1 MGWRK
6 RPLSI
11 DTWVDIEVTDANDKP
26 SLKAT
31 LDASVDESSETTFVA
46 LTVVDELKVTEKDVE
61 TKWNTIDFKFS
72 SGSSDDFSL
81 VSSGTGSSKK
91 WALNTKKAFDYET
104 TKSVKVKVY
113 AQDNDGAA
121 QYTLVIKIED
131 DDKDAPLS
139 DTFTVTVNVD
149 DVDEAP
155 YIEARDSDDNGET
168 FECLDSKG
176 L

>member
-81 VSSGTGSSKK
+81 VPSGTGSSKK

-121 QYTLVIKIED
+121 SRS
-131 DDKDAPLS
+131 KDMEI
-139 DTFTVTVNVD
+139 TVTYY
-149 DVDEAP
+149 A
-155 YIEARDSDDNGET
+155 STG
-168 FECLDSKG
+168 FESTALSLPALASG
-176 L
+176 GRYA